1 MYYFYKKIAKQ
12 IKKEESMDLMSVK
25 KLLRVFLAFLLFVG
39 WSDLPVLAETI
50 KLKSGDVV
58 EGTITRVDWNMIY
71 FKEKNTN
78 KIMKVRKR
86 KVESID
92 GITMSEWRKSGKVD
106 GKIPEGENITF
117 SKETELNIKI
127 GLDVSGETS
136 YSGDFNDDIDVENET
151 SFTGEYIGFL
161 NQDVGIGIGLHS
173 RCLVRKKVSME
184 NSISYQ
190 YMD

>member
-1 MYYFYKKIAKQ
+1 
-12 IKKEESMDLMSVK
+12 MDLMSVK
-25 KLLRVFLAFLLFVG
+25 KLLRVFLVFLLFVG